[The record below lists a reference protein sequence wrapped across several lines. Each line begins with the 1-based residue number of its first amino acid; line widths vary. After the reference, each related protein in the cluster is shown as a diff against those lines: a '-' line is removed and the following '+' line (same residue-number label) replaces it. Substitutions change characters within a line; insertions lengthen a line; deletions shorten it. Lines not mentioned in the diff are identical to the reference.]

1 MLGGLKAWK
10 LGSGKAGG
18 LKGWEAEKHQ
28 GREDLS

>member
-10 LGSGKAGG
+10 LESGKVGR
-18 LKGWEAEKHQ
+18 LKGWEAEKHE